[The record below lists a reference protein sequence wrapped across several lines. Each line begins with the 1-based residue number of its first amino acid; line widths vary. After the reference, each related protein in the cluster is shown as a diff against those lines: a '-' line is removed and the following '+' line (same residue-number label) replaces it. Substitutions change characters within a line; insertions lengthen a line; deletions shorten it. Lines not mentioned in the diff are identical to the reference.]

1 MSPTAI
7 ELVEFTRTDPAGVL
21 ARMDDLG
28 RDLSGWVNF
37 QPNVDPE
44 DVPGSGFNL
53 LSVFSARG
61 PAIPLATWMPG
72 RRTRKG
78 ATTPAEV
85 GIQHPAGSQAV
96 PVLRNRSVE
105 IPTGWVVLQDNP
117 KRGLV
122 LRLPPDAPHAATL
135 NWLLDATAALCA
147 YPLPDSWLAAVY
159 GGEPPSP

>member
-1 MSPTAI
+1 MSSTGLL
-7 ELVEFTRTDPAGVL
+7 LVEFDRGDPSEVVDHMNRLSAT
-21 ARMDDLG
+21 LG
-28 RDLSGWVNF
+28 GWINF

-72 RRTRKG
+72 LHDRKG
-78 ATTPAEV
+78 GTTPAEV
-85 GIQHPAGSQAV
+85 GIQHPAGSRAI
-96 PVLRNRSVE
+96 PVIRTRNLDL
-105 IPTGWVVLQDNP
+105 PDGWRPIQDNP

-122 LRLPPDAPHAATL
+122 LRLPPAVAPDAVVA
-135 NWLLDATAALCA
+135 WLLDATTALCA

-159 GGEPPSP
+159 DR